1 MSKIIIL
8 KLFVLLIILGGCASP
23 ATKSFNKGKIK
34 YEQGEYQPA
43 IENFRQALDKG
54 AAPGPTNYY
63 IAESYRRSNR
73 IQEAEAYYSGAIA
86 AKTTEEDAYFWY
98 GYSLKSAG
106 KYEAASSQFEDYLK
120 IGTNFDYINRAKNEI
135 ENLRII
141 TDIINKKSFFRLEDV
156 KELNTP
162 ASEYSPVMQDQK
174 LYYTTSQGS
183 EKTYLADG
191 TGFTDIYEYVFDG
204 ITKFSGQAKR
214 LSDFINTVDAHE
226 ATPTFSKDGNTIIF
240 SRSNTGSKKG
250 SQDCDLFQSTKVAGE
265 WTEPVMLNI
274 SDPNSWDSSPWLT
287 SDGRTLYFSSNR
299 EGGNGGTDL
308 YKATKDASGAW
319 GNVTNLGTPINT
331 RGNEQFPTISK
342 ENKLYFSS
350 DGHPSLGGLDLFV
363 VKKENG
369 KTSVENLGR
378 PMNTSDDDFG
388 IFFRDTVSGYM
399 SSNRPDGKGDDDIY
413 EFFDESK
420 IIHVHYFID
429 GSIFGKKKPP
439 SEEYLLANATIKIV
453 NSKGDTI
460 ATVLSDTAGRFKY
473 EVDPESNY
481 KLVAKKDG
489 YATVEADFTTIG
501 KKVAKEKLH
510 PGENDVNLGVKIVL
524 PFLENE
530 NVFVVDNIYYDF
542 NDSRIRPDAAI
553 ELYKIVE
560 FLRNNPEIKIELG
573 SHTDSRGSAQYNRVL
588 AQKRAQSAVNY
599 IISKG
604 IDKDRITGK
613 GYGEDKPLSY
623 SDTLSKSKIV
633 LKEAYILSLKSK
645 EAQEAAHQ
653 KNRRT
658 EITITNVGSNT
669 NVQIKKKGGSGDDES
684 LKIKREGE

>member
-8 KLFVLLIILGGCASP
+8 KLFVLLIILGGCTSQ
-23 ATKSFNKGKIK
+23 ATKSFNKGKVK

-86 AKTTEEDAYFWY
+86 AKTAEEDAYFWY
-98 GYSLKSAG
+98 AYSLKSAG
-106 KYEAASSQFEDYLK
+106 KYEAASNQFEDYLK

-135 ENLRII
+135 ENLKVI

-162 ASEYSPVMQDQK
+162 EAEYSPIMQDQK
-174 LYYTTSQGS
+174 LYYTTSQGA
-183 EKTYLADG
+183 EKMHMATG

-204 ITKFSGQAKR
+204 ITKFSGQAKK
-214 LSDFINTVDAHE
+214 LPELINHTEAHD
-226 ATPTFSKDGNTIIF
+226 ATPTFSKDGNTMIF
-240 SRSNTGSKKG
+240 SRGNTGSKKG
-250 SQDCDLFQSTKVAGE
+250 PQDCDLYQSTKVAGE
-265 WTEPVMLNI
+265 WSEPVMLNI
-274 SDPNSWDSSPWLT
+274 SDPDAWDSSPWLT
-287 SDGRTLYFSSNR
+287 ADGRTLYFSSNR
-299 EGGNGGTDL
+299 EGGNGGTDI

-342 ENKLYFSS
+342 ENLLYFSS
-350 DGHPSLGGLDLFV
+350 DGHPSLGGLDIFV

-369 KTSVENLGR
+369 KTMVENLGR
-378 PMNTSDDDFG
+378 PMNTAYDDFG
-388 IFFRDTVSGYM
+388 IFFRDSLSGYM
-399 SSNRPDGKGDDDIY
+399 SSNRPLGKGDDDIY

-420 IIHVHYFID
+420 IIHVHYYID
-429 GSIFGKKKPP
+429 GSVFGKKKPP
-439 SEEYLLANATIKIV
+439 SEEYILANATIKIV

-460 ATVLSDTAGRFKY
+460 GTVFSDSAGRFKY

-481 KLVAKKDG
+481 KLIAKKND
-489 YATVEADFTTIG
+489 YATVEIDFTTVG
-501 KKVAKEKLH
+501 KKIPKEKLH
-510 PGENDVNLGVKIVL
+510 PGENDINLGVKIVL
-524 PFLENE
+524 PFLEE
-530 NVFVVDNIYYDF
+530 KNVFIVDNIYYDF

-588 AQKRAQSAVNY
+588 AQKRAESAVNY
-599 IISKG
+599 IVSKG
-604 IDKDRITGK
+604 IEKDRITGK

-623 SDTLSKSKIV
+623 TDTITNKKIV
-633 LKEAYILSLKSK
+633 LKEAYILTLQPK

-658 EITITNVGSNT
+658 EITITNVGRHT
-669 NVQIKKKGGSGDDES
+669 DVQIKKKEGSGDDES